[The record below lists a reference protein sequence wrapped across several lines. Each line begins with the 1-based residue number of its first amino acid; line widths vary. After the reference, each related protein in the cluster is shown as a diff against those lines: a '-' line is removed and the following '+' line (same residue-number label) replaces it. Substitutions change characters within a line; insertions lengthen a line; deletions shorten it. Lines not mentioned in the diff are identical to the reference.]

1 VDSPYILIISCEGE
15 KQEDEIL
22 SKIEQ
27 SVKKHSV
34 KAKTIS
40 DSGMEFTLEVR
51 LKESSTRFVGAIK
64 AIPGVKSAALVSY
77 NGDYMS

>member
-1 VDSPYILIISCEGE
+1 MDSPYILIISCEGE